1 MRCPVDSQAAPAT
14 CQMAQSSSNV
24 TDLLLAWSGGKRAAL
39 DQLIPLVHGELLA
52 LARRHMARERAHHT
66 LQATALV
73 NEAFL
78 RMVDMRRVEWRD
90 RAHFFAVAARVM
102 RHVLVD
108 LARSKQFQKRGG
120 RAVHVSLDDA
130 GPLAAASGYDV
141 VGLNDA
147 LDSLAEVDPRRGK
160 VVELRIFGGLTIEET
175 AATLNVSTDTV
186 TRDWRLAKA
195 WLGRELAR
203 ATQDTRA

>member
-1 MRCPVDSQAAPAT
+1 
-14 CQMAQSSSNV
+14 MAQSSRNV
-24 TDLLLAWSGGKRAAL
+24 TDLLLAWSGGKHDAL
-39 DQLIPLVHGELLA
+39 DQLVPLVHGELLA
-52 LARRHMARERAHHT
+52 LARRYMARERAHHT

-78 RMVDMRRVEWRD
+78 RMVDMRRIEWRD
-90 RAHFFAVAARVM
+90 RAHFLAVAARVM

-108 LARSKQFQKRGG
+108 LARAKRFQKRGG
-120 RAVHVSLDDA
+120 RAVHLSLDDA
-130 GPLAAASGYDV
+130 GPLAVPPAYDV
-141 VGLNDA
+141 LGLNDA
-147 LDSLAEVDPRRGK
+147 LESLAEVDPRRGK

-175 AATLNVSTDTV
+175 AAALKVSTDTV

-203 ATQDTRA
+203 GIQDARA